1 MSNDSLDSIIK
12 KMNSLG
18 KELSEKSNHYFKK
31 AINKSEEYSS
41 KGVQQLEIKKLR
53 WKLNKAYSELG
64 EYVYKNNIDDNVV
77 DYLQDGN
84 ASHTATITLDGNYGT
99 DLDLVQHAGSAQ
111 SYTLSQNCQTSG
123 GCTISVTQQ

>member
-1 MSNDSLDSIIK
+1 MSNDSLDIIIK

-31 AINKSEEYSS
+31 AINKSEEYTS

-64 EYVYKNNIDDNVV
+64 EYVYKNNVDDNVV
-77 DYLQDGN
+77 DYSEDEKFILLIN
-84 ASHTATITLDGNYGT
+84 RVVAIRNSITQKLK
-99 DLDLVQHAGSAQ
+99 S
-111 SYTLSQNCQTSG
+111 
-123 GCTISVTQQ
+123 